1 MKIVFPSADFDT
13 AVAAVC
19 HGAAS
24 DDQLRALNELLRGH
38 PAARDAYIWRLEV
51 HSRLASDPDLFPG
64 ALAPSPAGPGNVE
77 VVPDPV
83 PRLRR
88 SSEAWPSSPTR
99 RTPDLER
106 PVPRAPR
113 SRVVAVLMA
122 FAACLTLV
130 AIGWWGLQVWNQG
143 GRKGARSSA
152 VAMLNRVVDARWS
165 DRDESPRL
173 GAPLE
178 PGWLRLDSGL
188 AQVVFY
194 SGARIVIEGPAEL
207 QVVSS
212 GEASCRLG
220 RLTAE
225 VPPQAHGFRI
235 RTPQVLV
242 TDLGTASGLHV
253 KDRQT
258 ALHAFQ
264 GRIEFQP
271 ATGSA
276 KQDLQAGSG
285 VVVEESRPLRLVAAD
300 RMAFAS
306 LFDLRARSVAAE
318 TMRCDQWRTAA
329 SSLNQDPSLLVRLDF
344 EHAMATDWRL
354 PNVSRQGMEIPD
366 ATVVGGEWV
375 EGRWPTKTALEFQSV
390 NDRVRLGVP
399 GDHESVTLA
408 AWVRVQGLDRQFSSL
423 FMSEG
428 FEAGTLHWLIRKDG
442 VLGLTVIGRGPGK
455 FQIVASP
462 PVISIDQFGRWLHLA
477 VVLDGA
483 GRRVVHY
490 LNGRPVSEKALKIDP
505 PFRIGTAELG
515 NWNAR
520 GFPDNDPFLIRNF
533 SGAMDEFCLFR
544 RALTQGELFGLYST
558 GRPQPAS
565 ASGQDRK

>member
-19 HGAAS
+19 HGVAS
-24 DDQLRALNELLRGH
+24 DDQIRALNELLRGH
-38 PAARDAYIWRLEV
+38 PEARDAYIWRLEV
-51 HSRLASDPDLFPG
+51 HSRLASDPDLFPV
-64 ALAPSPAGPGNVE
+64 APPPSPAGLENVE
-77 VVPDPV
+77 VAPDLMPG
-83 PRLRR
+83 PRWFSDARPASL
-88 SSEAWPSSPTR
+88 TR

-106 PVPRAPR
+106 PVPRFSRPR
-113 SRVVAVLMA
+113 VAAVLVA

-130 AIGWWGLQVWNQG
+130 ATGWWGLQAWNQI

-194 SGARIVIEGPAEL
+194 SGARIVIEGPAEF

-242 TDLGTASGLHV
+242 TDLGAASGLEV
-253 KDRQT
+253 KARQT

-264 GRIEFQP
+264 GKVEFLP

-276 KQDLQAGSG
+276 KQDLRAGTG
-285 VVVEESRPLRLVAAD
+285 VEVEESRPLRLVAAD
-300 RMAFAS
+300 RTAFAS

-318 TMRCDQWRTAA
+318 TRRCDQWRTAA

-344 EHAMATDWRL
+344 ERAMATDWRL

-399 GDHESVTLA
+399 GEHESATLA

-423 FMSEG
+423 FMSDG

-462 PVISIDQFGRWLHLA
+462 PVISIDQFGQWLHLA

-544 RALTQGELFGLYST
+544 RALTQDELFGLYST

-565 ASGQDRK
+565 VSGQDSK